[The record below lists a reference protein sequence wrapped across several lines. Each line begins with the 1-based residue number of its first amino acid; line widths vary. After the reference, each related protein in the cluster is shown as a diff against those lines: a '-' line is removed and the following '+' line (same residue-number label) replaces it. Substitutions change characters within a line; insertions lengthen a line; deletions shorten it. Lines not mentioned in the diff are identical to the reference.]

1 MATSSGVFFESQ
13 GGGVL
18 PNPSPGP
25 PRKAVSETCQLE
37 LHLGGSPHV
46 DHNHP
51 GAGNGRNTKYVW
63 DAKPFRK
70 VEVSPRFRAV
80 NADGLPESDEAAWGH
95 PNLESR
101 KHASALS

>member
-1 MATSSGVFFESQ
+1 MAFF
-13 GGGVL
+13 
-18 PNPSPGP
+18 
-25 PRKAVSETCQLE
+25 RI
-37 LHLGGSPHV
+37 LHLAPLVKLFPRLANLNYIWRAHRPRV

-51 GAGNGRNTKYVW
+51 GAGNGSNTRYVW

-95 PNLESR
+95 QNLESI